1 MEEELRVGEEG
12 ARGNTGEGS
21 PTNKN
26 SRVPNSEENDPGNE
40 QFPGGPVPVHEEQ
53 QREFTDGWDPLFIGY
68 TAAVYFHTSDIKNK
82 LMDDSSKEYERL
94 DAPEI

>member
-21 PTNKN
+21 PINKH

-40 QFPGGPVPVHEEQ
+40 QFPGGPVPV
-53 QREFTDGWDPLFIGY
+53 RE
-68 TAAVYFHTSDIKNK
+68 
-82 LMDDSSKEYERL
+82 SSG
-94 DAPEI
+94 